1 MAAGLAD
8 ILGIGRQYFLF
19 DSFEG
24 LPHPKPI
31 DGAAA
36 AAWAADKT
44 SPGYH
49 DNCTA
54 GIEWAQRAMAR
65 SRARHVTFVKGWFQD
80 TLPTFTPPQKIA
92 VLRLDADWYES
103 TLACLRRLVPFM
115 ASRGVILIDDYYTWD
130 GCAKA
135 VHDHLA
141 ETGTPFRIATAFGR
155 VCTVKQ
161 SPSSGLKESD
171 AASRREG

>member
-8 ILGIGRQYFLF
+8 ILGTERHYFLF

-24 LPHPKPI
+24 LPPPKPI
-31 DGAAA
+31 DGPAA

-49 DNCTA
+49 DNCAA

-65 SRARHVTFVKGWFQD
+65 SRARHVTFAKGWFQD
-80 TLPTFTPPQKIA
+80 TLPTFTPPQEIA
-92 VLRLDADWYES
+92 VLRLDADWYDS
-103 TLACLRRLVPFM
+103 TIACLRRLVPFM

-130 GCAKA
+130 GCTKA
-135 VHDHLA
+135 VHDYLA
-141 ETGTPFRIATAFGR
+141 ETATPFRIATAFGR

-161 SPSSGLKESD
+161 SPSSALKESV
-171 AASRREG
+171 AAP